1 MNTSHLNTQCC
12 WQTTFDQ
19 EAKAQE
25 LQDFI
30 SLWSNTV
37 LTDVLE
43 QCFNEL
49 CPTTQTWRITSLEL
63 DLGDMLFDDLAYEL
77 PRRLTA
83 SVHRALGKM
92 LAYEQIA
99 VASNDGG
106 TLRIMDHVESMQD
119 FVTWFLQHGTA
130 PWWFSGTESALQ
142 ILDRQLEHNP
152 SATIDIIRYLGRS
165 QRVRQRLVWQLG
177 EARIRSIIRLLEPW
191 QGDFICIF
199 ADDLFTLQE
208 ERHLPASGAAAFRGS
223 VWLTILKHLL
233 VDRGTLF
240 NTTSFVRANLW
251 QVAQHYQID
260 YQRLLDQMFQ
270 AVAALE
276 SLGAVSLTFFNAIKM
291 IYRQD
296 HGTSPTAVVQSS
308 EPPDPWLALQK
319 MVHYGLRRQAVGADT
334 VQVDELFSVLARQD
348 AARMAKLLLL
358 EGHSVKA
365 RQGILKHF
373 SFTELALLVQVAE
386 PQQHSFI
393 LAHVQQTQAQVRKQ
407 NWNKETVW
415 QVVLAYLLTA
425 RSSKFNRRQLV
436 HETLL
441 GLCKLHRFELAEF
454 LDLLIHSV
462 QTEHPNH
469 QHFELLGIFKE
480 LRREQN
486 RRHSAAGVRT
496 SYWQAALHYL
506 KTGTDGGYGIAGGTH
521 GQLILDSLSGGGAEQ
536 SLAMLLGAA
545 ELQRTSNELLSLR
558 LLRLVGVADL
568 SLLID
573 LLEPD
578 ATKFCVSLI
587 DSLLFW
593 QKRAELP
600 ALDGVDLAH
609 QVPAL
614 LIQAL
619 AGVSKAKRGAQNG
632 FELAAFWR
640 DFVALL
646 KQKCGVNS
654 SALSQQI
661 AQCLVQDLCWPN
673 QNAAP
678 AQSFALQHGQVHSPV
693 NSPIHSSIQHLSN
706 SLLSVI
712 QAGIGG
718 AGAPPSSRHSLA
730 QLKTGHNVFSV
741 VPDKK
746 WSSDELFAA
755 LRHRLIPQGA
765 GSVSPL
771 SERLD
776 AVSQGLDAVPLAVLW
791 RQLEREDKHSISDWL
806 ERQPDKY
813 LLLNIL
819 SHKSDS
825 QPIGHWLSKQLPDEL
840 KPAKDTI
847 KHWALLWQKAGYWQG
862 ASAVLEKHLAEI
874 FWTLSFDARA
884 HHLSA
889 GELLVRMIASA
900 CLRLNIPLS
909 DCVENFRQQKHL
921 LQKTHWNNA
930 YRLLIDR
937 TSKKAEQ
944 SLKLSVPPDNPT
956 PAEAHKD
963 DARATSYFSQD
974 YLAGYL
980 NHPGFI
986 DIARCMLQQGQPP
999 PWLKIARPIDLS
1011 RLLFDVFTVKPKLLR
1026 ALLRDLQHQ
1035 HGVMFRLLSIV
1046 PFAWLM
1052 DAMRVADPQQQTGIL
1067 LLDKFQRCLQRLE
1080 LPNSSARQRDALLFQ
1095 LVLKHWLN
1103 NDWSA
1108 LAPDQFVS
1116 NFLYQLMRQQQID
1129 IAVLQTAFAPQLK
1142 SLAKPLQLAT
1152 TKVLNNTEALSA
1164 KKSSHANAANQTKG
1178 LEARLADAIT
1188 AAKNPVANSTPMR
1201 INNAGLVILQGFITM
1216 LFSRLGLVENE
1227 QFVTPLAQRRAVH
1240 YLQFLAT
1247 GCSETAEQHL
1257 LLNKLLCGLALHEP
1271 VEIGIDMSADEAD
1284 VCHSLLNS
1292 VIGHWE
1298 AIGSCSVDGCR
1309 GDWLVREGSLTDA
1322 KDHWDLVVNRR
1333 AYDVLLARAPFSY
1346 SVIKLP
1352 WMEKAIY
1359 VTWPT

>member
-1 MNTSHLNTQCC
+1 MTTSHLIAQCG
-12 WQTTFDQ
+12 WQTAFDQ
-19 EAKAQE
+19 EAKVQE

-30 SLWSNTV
+30 SLWSNTG
-37 LTDVLE
+37 LTEVLE
-43 QCFNEL
+43 HCFNEL
-49 CPTTQTWRITSLEL
+49 CPTTETWRITSLDL
-63 DLGDMLFDDLAYEL
+63 DLGDILFDDLAYEL

-83 SVHRALGKM
+83 SLHKTLGKM
-92 LAYEQIA
+92 LASEQIA

-106 TLRIMDHVESMQD
+106 TLRVMDHVESMHD

-142 ILDRQLEHNP
+142 LLDQQLEHNP
-152 SATIDIIRYLGRS
+152 CAIIDIIRYLGRS
-165 QRVRQRLVWQLG
+165 ERVRQRLVWQLG
-177 EARIRSIIRLLEPW
+177 EARIRRIIRLLEPW

-208 ERHLPASGAAAFRGS
+208 ERQLPASGAAAFREC

-260 YQRLLDQMFQ
+260 YQRLLEQMFH

-291 IYRQD
+291 IYQHDQGSNLTPR
-296 HGTSPTAVVQSS
+296 VQSA
-308 EPPDPWLALQK
+308 EPPDLWLALQK
-319 MVHYGLRRQAVGADT
+319 MLHCGLRRQAIGSDR
-334 VQVDELFSVLARQD
+334 VQVDELFSVLARHD
-348 AARMAKLLLL
+348 AERMAKLLLL
-358 EGHSVKA
+358 EGQSVKT

-373 SFTELALLVQVAE
+373 SFTELALLVQVVE

-393 LAHVQQTQAQVRKQ
+393 LAHVEQTQTQVNTQ

-425 RSSKFNRRQLV
+425 RGSKFNRRQLV
-436 HETLL
+436 RETLRE
-441 GLCKLHRFELAEF
+441 LCKRHGFELSVF

-480 LRREQN
+480 LRREQD
-486 RRHSAAGVRT
+486 RRHRVAGFRT
-496 SYWQAALHYL
+496 TYWQAALHYL
-506 KTGTDGGYGIAGGTH
+506 KTGNDGGYGIVRGRQ
-521 GQLILDSLSGGGAEQ
+521 GQLLLDSLSCGAPEQ

-545 ELQRTSNELLSLR
+545 ELQTTSNELLSLR
-558 LLRLVGVADL
+558 LLKLVGAADL
-568 SLLID
+568 PLLIH

-578 ATKFCVSLI
+578 ATEFCESLI
-587 DSLLFW
+587 DSLLCW

-600 ALDGVDLAH
+600 ALDGVDLAY

-614 LIQAL
+614 LVQAL
-619 AGVSKAKRGAQNG
+619 AGCSAGRQNG
-632 FELAAFWR
+632 KTGFDLKALWSA
-640 DFVALL
+640 FVALL

-654 SALSQQI
+654 SVLYQQI
-661 AQCLVQDLCWPN
+661 EECLVQDLYLRT
-673 QNAAP
+673 QNAKS
-678 AQSFALQHGQVHSPV
+678 AQGFALQHSLVHPSFHPSVHSSV
-693 NSPIHSSIQHLSN
+693 QHLSD
-706 SLLSVI
+706 SLLSFI
-712 QAGIGG
+712 RAGTGGG
-718 AGAPPSSRHSLA
+718 AARSFGHPLT
-730 QLKTGHNVFSV
+730 QLKSSHDVFSV
-741 VPDKK
+741 VLAKR
-746 WSSDELFAA
+746 WTIAQLFIV
-755 LRHRLIPQGA
+755 LRHRLTPQST
-765 GSVSPL
+765 GSVSSL
-771 SERLD
+771 SE
-776 AVSQGLDAVPLAVLW
+776 GLDVAPQALDSVPLAALW
-791 RQLEREDKHSISDWL
+791 RQLDQEGAHVISDWL

-819 SHKSDS
+819 SHKRDC

-840 KPAKDTI
+840 KPAENTI
-847 KHWALLWQKAGYWQG
+847 KHWAALWQKTGYWHG

-874 FWTLSFDARA
+874 FWTVSFDARA
-884 HHLSA
+884 YHLSPR
-889 GELLVRMIASA
+889 ELLVRMIASA
-900 CLRLNIPLS
+900 CLRLNVPLS
-909 DCVENFRQQKHL
+909 ECLESFRQQKHL
-921 LQKTHWNNA
+921 LQKTHWTNA
-930 YRLLIDR
+930 YTLLIDR

-944 SLKLSVPPDNPT
+944 GLTSSAQPDHVV
-956 PAEAHKD
+956 PAEVPKD
-963 DARATSYFSQD
+963 RAAAASDFNQD

-980 NHPGFI
+980 NHPRFI

-999 PWLKIARPIDLS
+999 SWLKVARPIDLA
-1011 RLLFDVFTVKPKLLR
+1011 RLLFDVFTVNPKLLT
-1026 ALLRDLQHQ
+1026 ALLGDLQHQ
-1035 HGVMFRLLSIV
+1035 HGTMFRLLSIV

-1052 DAMRVADPQQQTGIL
+1052 DAMRVAEPQQQTGIM

-1080 LPNSSARQRDALLFQ
+1080 IPNSTARQRGALLFQ

-1103 NDWSA
+1103 HDWAA

-1116 NFLYQLMRQQQID
+1116 NFLYQLMRQQHIN
-1129 IAVLQTAFAPQLK
+1129 IAVLQTAFAPELK
-1142 SLAKPLQLAT
+1142 ALAQPLQLAT
-1152 TKVLNNTEALSA
+1152 TKVLNNTDALAA
-1164 KKSSHANAANQTKG
+1164 KKSPHANAINETKDR
-1178 LEARLADAIT
+1178 EARLAKAIT

-1201 INNAGLVILQGFITM
+1201 ITNAGLVILQGFITM

-1227 QFVTPLAQRRAVH
+1227 QFVTPVAQRRAVH

-1257 LLNKLLCGLALHEP
+1257 LLNKLLCGLAVHEP

-1298 AIGSCSVDGCR
+1298 AIGSSSVDGCR
-1309 GDWLVREGSLTDA
+1309 GDWLVRDGSLTDA
-1322 KDHWDLVVNRR
+1322 KDHWDLVVDRR

>member
-1 MNTSHLNTQCC
+1 MTTRHLIAQCC
-12 WQTTFDQ
+12 WQTAFDQ
-19 EAKAQE
+19 EAKVQE

-30 SLWSNTV
+30 SLWSNTA
-37 LTDVLE
+37 LTGLLE

-49 CPTTQTWRITSLEL
+49 CPTTQTWRITTLEL
-63 DLGDMLFDDLAYEL
+63 DLGDILFDDLAYEL

-92 LAYEQIA
+92 LAHEQIA

-119 FVTWFLQHGTA
+119 FVSWFLQHGTV

-152 SATIDIIRYLGRS
+152 GATIDIIRYLGRS

-199 ADDLFTLQE
+199 ADDLFTLQQ
-208 ERHLPASGAAAFRGS
+208 ERHLPASGASVFRES

-296 HGTSPTAVVQSS
+296 HGTTLTAVVQSV
-308 EPPDPWLALQK
+308 EPADPWRALQK
-319 MVHYGLRRQAVGADT
+319 MLHYGLRRQAVGADT

-358 EGHSVKA
+358 EGHSVKT

-373 SFTELALLVQVAE
+373 SFNELALLVQVAE

-393 LAHVQQTQAQVRKQ
+393 LAHVQHTQTQIRKQ
-407 NWNKETVW
+407 KWNKETVW

-441 GLCKLHRFELAEF
+441 DLCKLHGFELAVF
-454 LDLLIHSV
+454 LDLLIYSV

-496 SYWQAALHYL
+496 TYWQAALHYL
-506 KTGTDGGYGIAGGTH
+506 KTGTDGGYGLVAGTQ
-521 GQLILDSLSGGGAEQ
+521 GQRILDNLSGGGAER

-545 ELQRTSNELLSLR
+545 ELHTTSSELLSLR
-558 LLRLVGVADL
+558 LLRLVGAADL

-573 LLEPD
+573 LLEPE
-578 ATKFCVSLI
+578 ATEFCVSLI

-593 QKRAELP
+593 QKRAALP

-619 AGVSKAKRGAQNG
+619 AGASKARQGAQSG
-632 FELAAFWR
+632 FEPAVFWR

-646 KQKCGVNS
+646 KHKCGVNS

-661 AQCLVQDLCWPN
+661 AECLVQDLCLRTL
-673 QNAAP
+673 NAKP
-678 AQSFALQHGQVHSPV
+678 VQQHS
-693 NSPIHSSIQHLSN
+693 SIHSSLQYLSN

-712 QAGIGG
+712 HAGIGG
-718 AGAPPSSRHSLA
+718 AGAAASSRHSLA
-730 QLKTGHNVFSV
+730 QLKTGHYVFSL

-746 WSSDELFAA
+746 WSPDELLAA
-755 LRHRLIPQGA
+755 LRHRLTPQGA
-765 GSVSPL
+765 GSVIPL
-771 SERLD
+771 SEGLD
-776 AVSQGLDAVPLAVLW
+776 AAPQGLDAVPLAALW
-791 RQLEREDKHSISDWL
+791 QQLEQGDRHSISDWL

-889 GELLVRMIASA
+889 SELLVRMITSA
-900 CLRLNIPLS
+900 CLRLNVPLS
-909 DCVENFRQQKHL
+909 ECVESFRQQKHL

-930 YRLLIDR
+930 YRLLVDR
-937 TSKKAEQ
+937 TSKTAEQ
-944 SLKLSVPPDNPT
+944 GPKLCRKLSVPPDNTT
-956 PAEAHKD
+956 PAEADKD
-963 DARATSYFSQD
+963 NAVATSYFSQD
-974 YLAGYL
+974 YLASYL
-980 NHPGFI
+980 NHSRFI

-999 PWLKIARPIDLS
+999 SWLRIARPIDLS
-1011 RLLFDVFTVKPKLLR
+1011 RLLFDVFTVNPKLLA
-1026 ALLRDLQHQ
+1026 ALLGDLQHQ

-1052 DAMRVADPQQQTGIL
+1052 DAMRVAAPQQQTGIL

-1080 LPNSSARQRDALLFQ
+1080 LPNSTARQRDALLFQ

-1103 NDWSA
+1103 NDWAA

-1142 SLAKPLQLAT
+1142 LLAQPLQLAT

-1164 KKSSHANAANQTKG
+1164 KKSSHANAVNQTKG

-1227 QFVTPLAQRRAVH
+1227 QFVTPVAQRRAVH

-1257 LLNKLLCGLALHEP
+1257 VLNKLLCGLALHEP
-1271 VEIGIDMSADEAD
+1271 VEIGIDISAYEAD
-1284 VCHSLLNS
+1284 LCHGLLNS

-1298 AIGSCSVDGCR
+1298 AIGSSSVDGCR

-1322 KDHWDLVVNRR
+1322 KDHWDLVVDRR

>member
-1 MNTSHLNTQCC
+1 MNTSHLITQCC

-37 LTDVLE
+37 LTEVLE

-49 CPTTQTWRITSLEL
+49 CPTTQTWRITSLDL
-63 DLGDMLFDDLAYEL
+63 DLGDILFDDLAYEL

-83 SVHRALGKM
+83 SVYTALGKM
-92 LAYEQIA
+92 LAREQIA
-99 VASNDGG
+99 LASNDDG
-106 TLRIMDHVESMQD
+106 TLRIMDHAESMQD
-119 FVTWFLQHGTA
+119 FVSWFLQHGTA

-152 SATIDIIRYLGRS
+152 GATIDIIRYLGRS
-165 QRVRQRLVWQLG
+165 ERVRQRLVWQLG
-177 EARIRSIIRLLEPW
+177 EARIRTIVRLLEPW

-208 ERHLPASGAAAFRGS
+208 ERHLPASGAAAFRES

-251 QVAQHYQID
+251 QVTQHYQID
-260 YQRLLDQMFQ
+260 YQRLLDQMFH

-296 HGTSPTAVVQSS
+296 HGTSLTAVVQSA
-308 EPPDPWLALQK
+308 EPPDSWLALQK
-319 MVHYGLRRQAVGADT
+319 MLHYGLRRQAVGADT

-393 LAHVQQTQAQVRKQ
+393 LAHVEQTQAQVRKQ

-441 GLCKLHRFELAEF
+441 ELCKRHGFELSVF

-486 RRHSAAGVRT
+486 RRHSAAGIRT
-496 SYWQAALHYL
+496 TYWQAALHYL
-506 KTGTDGGYGIAGGTH
+506 KTGTDGGYGIVAGTH

-558 LLRLVGVADL
+558 LLRLVGPADL

-573 LLEPD
+573 LLEPE
-578 ATKFCVSLI
+578 ATEFCVSLI

-600 ALDGVDLAH
+600 ALDGVDLSH

-619 AGVSKAKRGAQNG
+619 AGASQARRGAQSG
-632 FELAAFWR
+632 FELAFFWR

-673 QNAAP
+673 QNTTP
-678 AQSFALQHGQVHSPV
+678 ALSFALQHASVHRSIHSPV
-693 NSPIHSSIQHLSN
+693 HSSILYLSN

-718 AGAPPSSRHSLA
+718 AGAAASSQNSLA
-730 QLKTGHNVFSV
+730 QVKAGHDVFSV
-741 VPDKK
+741 VLDKK
-746 WSSDELFAA
+746 WSSDELFTA

-765 GSVSPL
+765 GLVSPL
-771 SERLD
+771 SE
-776 AVSQGLDAVPLAVLW
+776 GLDAVPLAVLW

-825 QPIGHWLSKQLPDEL
+825 QPIGHWLSKQLPDQL

-900 CLRLNIPLS
+900 CLRLNVPLS

-930 YRLLIDR
+930 YRLLVDR

-944 SLKLSVPPDNPT
+944 GSKLSVQPDNT
-956 PAEAHKD
+956 VHAEAHKD
-963 DARATSYFSQD
+963 NAGATTYFSQD

-986 DIARCMLQQGQPP
+986 DIARCMLQQGRPP
-999 PWLKIARPIDLS
+999 SWLKIARPIDLS
-1011 RLLFDVFTVKPKLLR
+1011 RLLFDVFTVKPKLLT
-1026 ALLRDLQHQ
+1026 ALLGNLQHQ

-1080 LPNSSARQRDALLFQ
+1080 IPNSSARQRGALLFQ

-1103 NDWSA
+1103 NDWAA
-1108 LAPDQFVS
+1108 LAPDKFVS

-1129 IAVLQTAFAPQLK
+1129 IAVLQAAFAPQLK

-1164 KKSSHANAANQTKG
+1164 KKSPHANAVNETNG
-1178 LEARLADAIT
+1178 LETRLAKAIT

-1216 LFSRLGLVENE
+1216 LFSRLELVENE

-1257 LLNKLLCGLALHEP
+1257 MLNKLLCGLALHDP

-1298 AIGSCSVDGCR
+1298 AIGSSSVDGCR